1 MSESSKDREKLGFF
15 NETKRFETIEENETH
30 TGYVFKKL
38 DRPIVKYLKS
48 VVLDLENDENVYFC
62 ARGDS
67 KDANQ
72 DFIDNKLID
81 FFVVG
86 EKSKAHIDDAKNDI
100 SKEPFRHYE
109 TNNPTIDDLKYII
122 TDVNKVLKAKQ
133 KPTVDGING
142 QIPIQ
147 FLTEVEK
154 QPESIQKGWKFIFLA
169 FLHNNGDEDYFK
181 PYSGFVSLTHTGG
194 KYKKAKFFALK
205 WSSNGLIYIY
215 ILNKNLKNY
224 FKADDLK
231 KRLSR
236 FGVNWY
242 KDKHKEIMVINGLY
256 PHYIL
261 GFFEVEGDL
270 IKRFILNPW
279 FYSQFKADLNLNQKY
294 DYSNGVLID
303 QENFE
308 ESLAN
313 LGYKTYFIRDL
324 LTNKEYHVDPESAEI
339 KDVIEPI

>member
-1 MSESSKDREKLGFF
+1 M
-15 NETKRFETIEENETH
+15 
-30 TGYVFKKL
+30 
-38 DRPIVKYLKS
+38 
-48 VVLDLENDENVYFC
+48 
-62 ARGDS
+62 
-67 KDANQ
+67 
-72 DFIDNKLID
+72 
-81 FFVVG
+81 
-86 EKSKAHIDDAKNDI
+86 
-100 SKEPFRHYE
+100 
-109 TNNPTIDDLKYII
+109 
-122 TDVNKVLKAKQ
+122 
-133 KPTVDGING
+133 
-142 QIPIQ
+142 
-147 FLTEVEK
+147 
-154 QPESIQKGWKFIFLA
+154 
-169 FLHNNGDEDYFK
+169 
-181 PYSGFVSLTHTGG
+181 
-194 KYKKAKFFALK
+194 
-205 WSSNGLIYIY
+205 
-215 ILNKNLKNY
+215 
-224 FKADDLK
+224 
-231 KRLSR
+231 
-236 FGVNWY
+236 NWY